1 MRINDNPTKKQ
12 LEKLQNK
19 LSKEGNVGI
28 TDIYGNM
35 VQGYFALEAGGD
47 LIGVASISSFEDGSA
62 ELFKLYIDSDQRGK
76 GLGVYLLKETLNLL
90 SSKGV
95 TEVLVETTLESR
107 EFWEKIKA
115 TFSTTLYDYNKFGI
129 NVSG

>member
-12 LEKLQNK
+12 LEKLQSK
-19 LSKEGNVGI
+19 LSKESNVGI

-35 VQGYFALEAGGD
+35 VQDYFALEAGGD
-47 LIGVASISSFEDGSA
+47 LIGVASISPFGDGSA
-62 ELFKLYIDSDQRGK
+62 ELFKLYIDPEQRGK

-90 SSKGV
+90 VSKGFI
-95 TEVLVETTLESR
+95 EIFVETTPESR

-115 TFSTTLYDYNKFGI
+115 TFSTTLYDHNKFGI